1 MNRSLP
7 GSLDILILRTPSRRG
22 LSRKCAL
29 SILTGIVLGCA
40 AFSSGCN
47 SCSRKQNDHRNT
59 SERIDAVVTEHRD
72 HPNTAEGT
80 QAAVKEIVAVVH
92 KSFAGLPLPPSA
104 PAVCNDEMAKLR
116 EVLKTA
122 PGTGDAMNANLA
134 LLRCTSKATNE
145 TKCKGK
151 PQPCGVVY
159 YNPPIKPP
167 DTGQSASEPS
177 EPTAV
182 DVSEPDQIAAACR
195 EIAGAG
201 GAVVSTS
208 AAADPATGV
217 ILGSLVGNYSC
228 GAWFK
233 AAAGND
239 PIVLIAPGFVPTIQL
254 IRDLKTYTNGVVDVT
269 PEAVLANTVKR
280 VDYTLLTIRIGDAL
294 VPVGVL
300 PVVPVGDTPG
310 QVLDG
315 AHKTAQQRV
324 NQVGKAVEDG
334 CQAVGICH

>member
-1 MNRSLP
+1 MCSCP
-7 GSLDILILRTPSRRG
+7 QF
-22 LSRKCAL
+22 SRKCAL
-29 SILTGIVLGCA
+29 SILTGIVLCSTA
-40 AFSSGCN
+40 LSSGCN
-47 SCSRKQNDHRNT
+47 SYSKKQNDHPNT
-59 SERIDAVVTEHRD
+59 AEGTQAALKKHHD

-80 QAAVKEIVAVVH
+80 QAAVKEIVAVVE
-92 KSFAGLPLPPSA
+92 KCLADLPPPPSA
-104 PAVCNDEMAKLR
+104 PAVCEDEMTKLR

-122 PGTGDAMNANLA
+122 PGTEDATKANSA

-167 DTGQSASEPS
+167 DPGQSAPEPS
-177 EPTAV
+177 EPKAV
-182 DVSEPDQIAAACR
+182 DVSVPDQIAAACR

-201 GAVVSTS
+201 GAVLSTS
-208 AAADPATGV
+208 AGADAATGA
-217 ILGSLVGNYSC
+217 ILGSVAGDYSC

-233 AAAGND
+233 AAANND
-239 PIVLIAPGFVPTIQL
+239 PTLLIAPGFVPTIQL

-269 PEAVLANTVKR
+269 PEAMLANSLKR
-280 VDYTLLTIRIGDAL
+280 VNRAVVTIRVGGTF

-300 PVVPVGDTPG
+300 PIVPVGGTPG

-315 AHKTAQQRV
+315 AHKTVQQRV
-324 NQVGKAVEDG
+324 NQLGKAVGDG
-334 CQAVGICH
+334 CKAVGICH

>member
-1 MNRSLP
+1 MCSSLQF
-7 GSLDILILRTPSRRG
+7 
-22 LSRKCAL
+22 SRKYTL
-29 SILTGIVLGCA
+29 SILTGIVLCSTA
-40 AFSSGCN
+40 LSSGCN
-47 SCSRKQNDHRNT
+47 SYSKKQNDHPNMAEGT
-59 SERIDAVVTEHRD
+59 QAALQKHHD

-80 QAAVKEIVAVVH
+80 QAAVKEIVAVVE
-92 KSFAGLPLPPSA
+92 KSLADLPPPSSA
-104 PAVCNDEMAKLR
+104 PAVCEHEMTKLR
-116 EVLKTA
+116 EILKTA
-122 PGTGDAMNANLA
+122 PGTADAANANSA

-167 DTGQSASEPS
+167 DPGQSAPEPS
-177 EPTAV
+177 EPKAV
-182 DVSEPDQIAAACR
+182 DVSVPDQIAAACR

-201 GAVVSTS
+201 GAVLSTS

-217 ILGSLVGNYSC
+217 VLGSMAGSYSC

-233 AAAGND
+233 AAASND
-239 PIVLIAPGFVPTIQL
+239 PTLLIAPGFVPTIQL

-280 VDYTLLTIRIGDAL
+280 VDYTLLTIRVGGTIVPIL
-294 VPVGVL
+294 VLPIVPVG
-300 PVVPVGDTPG
+300 GTPG

-334 CQAVGICH
+334 CKALGICH